1 MRRVFITEELFTC
14 NVENPITA
22 TQMRG
27 AIVYI
32 LQVDHS
38 EVLTVSN
45 MHDGLDLCS
54 RQPRIMHAPGLP
66 TPTPAKGSAAS
77 RAYDVSAVQRESLP
91 IIILHSSMV
100 WITREWRRDR
110 TTLLSSKKTCDDT
123 HAGRITY
130 KKHASSC
137 RSNIESLAVLCGPEF
152 VKSDWL

>member
-1 MRRVFITEELFTC
+1 
-14 NVENPITA
+14 
-22 TQMRG
+22 MRG

-91 IIILHSSMV
+91 IIILHSRTQFGQVPGQCQVSEDCHIGGRSRIQGT
-100 WITREWRRDR
+100 WRKLRE
-110 TTLLSSKKTCDDT
+110 TQP
-123 HAGRITY
+123 H
-130 KKHASSC
+130 
-137 RSNIESLAVLCGPEF
+137 
-152 VKSDWL
+152 